1 MFKFI
6 IKKIIAFW
14 KISDEVARSKAIET
28 LEVEVEEMNHILG
41 ILVLGVFIG
50 LPSPPMQISLELM
63 PLMETELLLMM
74 EKVDTANEPMAQ
86 LFSTLSID

>member
-14 KISDEVARSKAIET
+14 KISDEVARSKATET
-28 LEVEVEEMNHILG
+28 LEVEVEEMDHILG

-63 PLMETELLLMM
+63 PLMETQLLLMI